1 MMYNKLRLAVLA
13 VGLVSIGN
21 WTQPSL
27 AVPTMYFDRDDNML
41 ATPTLPNSTAMF
53 NAFTEGL
60 SSYGIETV
68 EGINTGSPTF
78 GLAPKLTF
86 VGTGITCNTD
96 TGPFQPTTTAV
107 APPFAGFS
115 IGSKAL
121 VESDALALFDPQAPQ
136 LPITD
141 TVFNFSQRITAFG
154 VFVIQGGDGP
164 VNTNPT
170 TFRLID
176 TASNQTV
183 DQVVVTPLGPNWGS
197 NNVFF
202 LGVTDTVPFDRV
214 QIIET
219 TDGTDG
225 MLYDNIVA
233 GFAIPEPG
241 ALALM
246 VLGGACA
253 FGRPIRFR
261 RR

>member
-1 MMYNKLRLAVLA
+1 MMCNKLHLAL
-13 VGLVSIGN
+13 LVAGIVSFSAWVRPGMGAA
-21 WTQPSL
+21 TS
-27 AVPTMYFDRDDNML
+27 YFDRDDNML

-53 NAFTEGL
+53 NAFTAGL
-60 SSYGIETV
+60 SSYGVENV
-68 EGINTGSPTF
+68 EGINTGAPTF
-78 GLAPKLTF
+78 GFDPPLTF
-86 VGTGITCNTD
+86 VGTGITA
-96 TGPFQPTTTAV
+96 TTQATTSAV
-107 APPFAGFS
+107 QPPFAGFS
-115 IGSKAL
+115 IGSKVL

-141 TVFNFSQRITAFG
+141 TVFTFNQPITAFG

-176 TASNQTV
+176 TATYQTV
-183 DQVVVTPLGPNWGS
+183 DQVLVSPLGPNWGS

-214 QIIET
+214 QIVET

-233 GFAIPEPG
+233 GFAVPEPG
-241 ALALM
+241 SL
-246 VLGGACA
+246 VLTMLVGACA
-253 FGRPIRFR
+253 AGRPIRFR

>member
-1 MMYNKLRLAVLA
+1 MMCNKLRWVVLA
-13 VGLVSIGN
+13 VGLV
-21 WTQPSL
+21 WFTAWAQPSL
-27 AVPTMYFDRDDNML
+27 GTATSYFDRDDNML

-53 NAFTEGL
+53 NAFTAAL
-60 SSYGIETV
+60 SSYGIEDV
-68 EGINTGSPTF
+68 EGINTGAPTF
-78 GLAPKLTF
+78 GFDPLLTF
-86 VGTGITCNTD
+86 VGTGITAHTE
-96 TGPFQPTTTAV
+96 TAPFQPTTTAV
-107 APPFAGFS
+107 QPPFAGFS

-141 TVFNFSQRITAFG
+141 TVFTFNQRITAFG

-176 TASNQTV
+176 TASNSTV
-183 DQVVVTPLGPNWGS
+183 DQVLVSPLGPNWGS

-214 QIIET
+214 QIVET

-233 GFAIPEPG
+233 GFAVPEPG
-241 ALALM
+241 SLVLM
-246 VLGGACA
+246 MLVGAWA
-253 FGRPIRFR
+253 VGRPTRFR